1 MIQGNFITIFIT
13 FLILKEQAKALE
25 KKDIQKKQI
34 NLFCLKATHFNDH
47 KQFIRQPYACT

>member
-47 KQFIRQPYACT
+47 KQFIQPPYACT